1 MAVLT
6 RGLAALREV
15 EQTEIWPWCQL
26 IWDWSF
32 LSVLFP
38 MLSIDLVLDTRSLIP
53 LSISFSIKLSA
64 NEFDYV
70 LASSRDAIVEPALWM
85 CPPAKTRVCSSVCS
99 SARRECHNYVHRV
112 PERRTLW
119 GEIDFSLSSMQLGR
133 RWMLSSLPRIIA
145 EKFAPWVVVT
155 ALNIVSPFPF
165 RGKISRIF

>member
-38 MLSIDLVLDTRSLIP
+38 MLSIDLVLDTGSLIP

-70 LASSRDAIVEPALWM
+70 LESWRDSRTSVMNVSACENTCVLLRVFFGAS
-85 CPPAKTRVCSSVCS
+85 
-99 SARRECHNYVHRV
+99 RV
-112 PERRTLW
+112 P
-119 GEIDFSLSSMQLGR
+119 
-133 RWMLSSLPRIIA
+133 
-145 EKFAPWVVVT
+145 
-155 ALNIVSPFPF
+155 
-165 RGKISRIF
+165 